1 MEEHPEDTSAIH
13 RREYLQEYKLYLK
26 EKVTCDVCDSVI
38 CRGYIDR
45 NKRTAKCKASLPDIP
60 PEPKPDTINKHPR
73 NTYINIPLDKPDF
86 VKNFPHGSS
95 MDELSEYFKQNGY
108 DLNDHIEYKIRRK
121 RST

>member
-1 MEEHPEDTSAIH
+1 MEESIGAIH
-13 RREYLQEYKLYLK
+13 RREYPQEYNLYRK
-26 EKVTCDVCDSVI
+26 EKITCDACNSVTS
-38 CRGYIDR
+38 RSSLTQH
-45 NKRTAKCKASLPDIP
+45 KKTAKCKASLPDIP

-108 DLNDHIEYKIRRK
+108 ALKDHIEYKIRRK

>member
-13 RREYLQEYKLYLK
+13 RREYLQEYSLYRK
-26 EKVTCDVCDSVI
+26 EKVTCDVCNCIIARSSLTQH
-38 CRGYIDR
+38 
-45 NKRTAKCKASLPDIP
+45 KKTAKCKASLPDIP

-86 VKNFPHGSS
+86 VKNFPYGSS

-108 DLNDHIEYKIRRK
+108 DLNDHIQYKTRRK
-121 RST
+121 KST